1 MPAKSS
7 SSSSVPPLN
16 KYLASTEKKTR
27 DKAIKTLS
35 VFLLDETRDEL
46 PKSEMTRLWKGI
58 FYCFWMSDKPL
69 VQQALA
75 SELAELV
82 LTTTNSSSK
91 LSFLNGFWETM
102 VREWNGID
110 RLRLDKYLMLVRRF
124 VNVSFRVLIRQDW
137 DLKIC
142 QEYNTILSHQDG
154 PLCASDGRVPVGLV
168 YHIADVYLEE
178 LEKALRSSTRDTI
191 KPVPLALIL
200 SPFFNLAAQTP
211 LGTIYQHLQSSLFD
225 PLLLSCSSSK
235 VTSED
240 ENDGETRARKRR
252 RVNGGSSDMYPSM
265 ISNAC
270 LDDASIEVKLP
281 VSDLRKK
288 ILRRLFEVA
297 SQGETRDANR
307 RKIYALWK
315 AENDDEDD
323 TDEE

>member
-35 VFLLDETRDEL
+35 VFLSDETRDEL

-110 RLRLDKYLMLVRRF
+110 RLRLDKYLMLT
-124 VNVSFRVLIRQDW
+124 
-137 DLKIC
+137 DLF
-142 QEYNTILSHQDG
+142 
-154 PLCASDGRVPVGLV
+154 DGRVPVGLV

-281 VSDLRKK
+281 
-288 ILRRLFEVA
+288 RR
-297 SQGETRDANR
+297 ETQ
-307 RKIYALWK
+307 I
-315 AENDDEDD
+315 AEKY
-323 TDEE
+323 THYGRPRMMTKTIRMKSSLVHVCPSRSF

>member
-1 MPAKSS
+1 M
-7 SSSSVPPLN
+7 
-16 KYLASTEKKTR
+16 
-27 DKAIKTLS
+27 
-35 VFLLDETRDEL
+35 
-46 PKSEMTRLWKGI
+46 
-58 FYCFWMSDKPL
+58 
-69 VQQALA
+69 
-75 SELAELV
+75 
-82 LTTTNSSSK
+82 
-91 LSFLNGFWETM
+91 
-102 VREWNGID
+102 
-110 RLRLDKYLMLVRRF
+110 
-124 VNVSFRVLIRQDW
+124 
-137 DLKIC
+137 
-142 QEYNTILSHQDG
+142 
-154 PLCASDGRVPVGLV
+154 GLV

-270 LDDASIEVKLP
+270 LDNASIEVKLP

-297 SQGETRDANR
+297 SQAETRDANR

-315 AENDDEDD
+315 AENDDEDN